1 MSACEDWQMNAL
13 LDWLINHMQSID
25 PLLRSSLAGL
35 AILAETSLF
44 VGLIVPGDTVVLVA
58 ATGVHNMAEFWLL
71 LGMVLLGS
79 LIGESLGFLIGRFF
93 GERIR
98 ASKLGRRLGENNWA
112 LADHFVHRRGG
123 LAVGIS
129 RFLPVLHSL
138 VPVVSGM
145 TRMRYRVFITWTV
158 GACAI
163 WAGIYVAV
171 GYIAKAS
178 YLQLSA
184 NLKWGGAVFVG
195 IILIFVVIVH
205 FAKKRLEKEAEKL
218 AEE

>member
-1 MSACEDWQMNAL
+1 MNAL

-58 ATGVHNMAEFWLL
+58 ATGVHNVAEFWLL
-71 LGMVLLGS
+71 LGLVLLGS

-98 ASKLGRRLGENNWA
+98 ASKLGKRLGESNWA

-145 TRMRYRVFITWTV
+145 TRMRYRIFITWTV

>member
-1 MSACEDWQMNAL
+1 MNAL

-58 ATGVHNMAEFWLL
+58 ATGVHNVAEFWLL
-71 LGMVLLGS
+71 LGLVLLGS

-98 ASKLGRRLGENNWA
+98 ASKLGKRLGESNWA

-145 TRMRYRVFITWTV
+145 TRMRYRIFITWTV

-163 WAGIYVAV
+163 WAAIYVAV

>member
-1 MSACEDWQMNAL
+1 
-13 LDWLINHMQSID
+13 MQSID
-25 PLLRSSLAGL
+25 PLLRSGLAGL
-35 AILAETSLF
+35 AIMAETSLF

-58 ATGVHNMAEFWLL
+58 ATGIHDFSEFWLL
-71 LGMVLLGS
+71 LGLVLLGS
-79 LIGESLGFLIGRFF
+79 LLGETLGFLIGRFF

-98 ASKLGRRLGENNWA
+98 SSKFGKRLGESNWA

-129 RFLPVLHSL
+129 RFLPILHSL

-145 TRMRYRVFITWTV
+145 TRMRYRTFITWTV

-178 YLQLSA
+178 YEQLST

-195 IILIFVVIVH
+195 IILIFVTVIH
-205 FAKKRLEKEAEKL
+205 FAKKRLEKTAEKM

>member
-1 MSACEDWQMNAL
+1 MNAF

-25 PLLRSSLAGL
+25 AILRSSLAGI

-58 ATGVHNMAEFWLL
+58 STGIHNFAEFWLL
-71 LGMVLLGS
+71 LGLVLLGS
-79 LIGESLGFLIGRFF
+79 MIGESLGFLLGRFF

-98 ASKLGRRLGENNWA
+98 ASKLGKRLGESNWA

-123 LAVGIS
+123 LAVAIS

-145 TRMRYRVFITWTV
+145 TRMRYRVFISWTV
-158 GACAI
+158 AACAI
-163 WAGIYVAV
+163 WAGIYVSV

-178 YLQLSA
+178 YIQLAS
-184 NLKWGGAVFVG
+184 NLKWGGVIFAVIFLLFV
-195 IILIFVVIVH
+195 IAIH
-205 FAKKRLEKEAEKL
+205 FAKKRLEKAAEKL
-218 AEE
+218 AEEGN

>member
-1 MSACEDWQMNAL
+1 MNAF
-13 LDWLINHMQSID
+13 LDWLINHMQGID

-44 VGLIVPGDTVVLVA
+44 VGLIIPGDTVVLVTS
-58 ATGVHNMAEFWLL
+58 TGVHNFAEFWLL
-71 LGMVLLGS
+71 LGLVLLGS
-79 LIGESLGFLIGRFF
+79 LIGESLGFLIGRLF

-98 ASKLGRRLGENNWA
+98 HSKFGKRLGESNWA

-129 RFLPVLHSL
+129 RFLPILHSL

-145 TRMRYRVFITWTV
+145 TRMRYRTFITWTLA
-158 GACAI
+158 ACAI
-163 WAGIYVAV
+163 WAGAYVSV

-178 YLQLSA
+178 YLQLAS

-195 IILIFVVIVH
+195 IILIFVTVVH
-205 FAKKRLEKEAEKL
+205 FAKKRLEKTAEKM
-218 AEE
+218 AEEK